1 MKIYLKI
8 TLTLFLFSF
17 TKLSH
22 GSDAVVKSFFP
33 TIIPETVN
41 FGAISDGKKVIV
53 SWNKTIESTFDS
65 YTIERSQ
72 DGVNF
77 VTAMVVK
84 GAGKVDNLIDYTDI
98 DYTPFSGISYYRLK
112 QTNAL
117 GESYFSETVIVNY
130 EVTKDGT
137 LGPCTNKIPDLAE
150 LKEVENKQ
158 ILVVLKNFKG
168 EEFISKIHIT
178 SDTKNLLIK
187 DSNSVLNKG
196 TYMVVASSY
205 NRLCS
210 QTLLVK

>member
-1 MKIYLKI
+1 
-8 TLTLFLFSF
+8 
-17 TKLSH
+17 
-22 GSDAVVKSFFP
+22 VVKSVFP

-77 VTAMVVK
+77 AAVMVVK
-84 GAGKVDNLIDYTDI
+84 GAGKMSNLIDYTDI

-112 QTNAL
+112 QTSIS

-130 EVTKDGT
+130 EVTKDG
-137 LGPCTNKIPDLAE
+137 LIVPCTNTIPDEAE
-150 LKEVENKQ
+150 IKEVENKQ

-178 SDTKNLLIK
+178 SDAKNLLIK
-187 DSNSVLNKG
+187 DSNSALNKG
-196 TYMVVASSY
+196 SYIVVASSY

-210 QTLLVK
+210 QTILVK